1 MIEAVFA
8 QTRLAETH
16 QDLVRNIV
24 ALPAAEDC
32 FDDLG
37 DEPAAWAAA
46 AQLVRDT
53 QPPTF
58 TSAQPVIDRPFEA
71 AAWDDALG
79 YPFRHWLRSRFSDGS
94 FGLWYGADTIETSV
108 QESVHHWRAGL
119 LGDAGFTQPGIEIER
134 ALYRVRLDAA
144 LVDLRPATAPFPSLV
159 APDDTALTPAIGARL
174 HREGHPGLVSRSAHC
189 DGDVYALLN
198 ARVLSDPRP
207 IGALTYRT
215 TVSGVAVER
224 EPGTVWLWAT

>member
-1 MIEAVFA
+1 MYDEKSMPPAV
-8 QTRLAETH
+8 
-16 QDLVRNIV
+16 
-24 ALPAAEDC
+24 
-32 FDDLG
+32 
-37 DEPAAWAAA
+37 
-46 AQLVRDT
+46 

-134 ALYRVRLDAA
+134 GLYRVRLDAA
-144 LVDLRPATAPFPSLV
+144 LSHLDEVE
-159 APDDTALTPAIGARL
+159 GAVR
-174 HREGHPGLVSRSAHC
+174 GLYTR
-189 DGDVYALLN
+189 
-198 ARVLSDPRP
+198 
-207 IGALTYRT
+207 
-215 TVSGVAVER
+215 VAV
-224 EPGTVWLWAT
+224 TLSLIHI